1 MTKNTVG
8 KSLELIPADDQAKE
22 VGRSVFEVL
31 AKVIT
36 DKMNM
41 GLHDKWLAHY
51 KLGKNKHWKKI
62 SKKVPLIAANLLFLH
77 RQRTSNMLTDNNP
90 TFNVAKV
97 GDTADD
103 QEEVYLGLERA
114 AAHWWQDQE
123 QQDVLESSVQNGE
136 TYGAA
141 IEKVVFNPSL
151 EYGLGEVE
159 TIIVDPFHF
168 GFYPVKLKNP
178 KELQKAEAIVHF
190 WPMPVREAHRRWPKF
205 KDKIKPDSEFLA
217 DLGDERREVSS
228 GGVSSQGTLVKLAGI
243 INRLL
248 NVAKEAKEEDDETLV
263 VECWVKDYTMV
274 KEQVEEEQEVEN
286 PETGE
291 LETIPQTI
299 EKTSPKYKG
308 HIRYI
313 VTCNGGDIV
322 MEDRDNPNVNPDLP
336 DEEAQKT
343 YLYDKFPFTM
353 VNSVKDTANA
363 WGMSDFEQLAE
374 LNKEF
379 DKSISQLVMIKD
391 KVARAKIVNPKTSG
405 VPNKDFTNYPGI
417 INPINAV
424 EGQGIRYLDFP
435 VSGIDIEKMIDIF
448 RNLFFSIAGTFELE
462 KAQQAGR
469 DVIAYKAIAA
479 LLEHAAT
486 MMRGKE
492 RSYSRLTRERGRMYL
507 SHVMNFYTEDRWI
520 TYEEQGTEQTMKI
533 TGSEMIIPA
542 KLTVVSGSTMPISK
556 VQQREEA
563 VYLFEKQA
571 IDLEHLHE
579 KLDTSGRSEMLKRME
594 MGPLGELFERLA
606 ALGLPENM
614 LATVQQIAQ
623 LDPKE
628 FEKAMKAGELPSF
641 DIPQEEGEGEEGV
654 TEQDLAA
661 QQQQI
666 EADKADAE
674 IKKTEAE
681 TALIQAKIDTEE
693 AKQRTEEA
701 TIEAEQEKIKI
712 EKEKVKIERVKAV
725 EGLRKP
731 KPVKKTKKEK

>member
-1 MTKNTVG
+1 MAKNTVE
-8 KSLELIPADDQAKE
+8 KSLELIPSSDKPKD
-22 VGRSVFEVL
+22 VGRAVFNV
-31 AKVIT
+31 VSTIIT
-36 DKMNM
+36 DKINQ
-41 GLHDKWLAHY
+41 GLHDKFLAHY
-51 KLGKNKHWKKI
+51 KLAKNKHWKKI
-62 SKKVPLIAANLLFLH
+62 LKKVPLIAANLLFLH

-90 TFNVAKV
+90 TFNVAKA
-97 GDTADD
+97 GDVADE
-103 QEEVYLGLERA
+103 QEEIYLALERA
-114 AAHWWQDQE
+114 AAYWWQEQE

-136 TYGAA
+136 TYGTA

-159 TIIVDPFHF
+159 TIVIDPYHF

-178 KELQKAEAIVHF
+178 KDLQKAEAILHF
-190 WPMPVREAHRRWPKF
+190 WPMGVREAWRRWPKF
-205 KDKIKPDSEFLA
+205 RDKIKPDSEHLA

-228 GGVSSQGTLVKLAGI
+228 GEVSSGGTLVRLAGI
-243 INRLL
+243 VSRLINI
-248 NVAKEAKEEDDETLV
+248 AKETKEEDDETLI

-274 KEQVEEEQEVEN
+274 KEQVEESREIEN
-286 PETGE
+286 PDTGE
-291 LETIPQTI
+291 IENIPQTI
-299 EKTSPKYKG
+299 EKTAPKYKG

-313 VTCNGGDIV
+313 VICNGGDVV
-322 MEDRDNPNVNPDLP
+322 MEDRDNPNVNPDLS

-353 VNSVKDTANA
+353 VNSIKDTANA

-379 DKSISQLVMIKD
+379 DKAISQLVLIKD
-391 KVARAKIVNPKTSG
+391 KVARAKIINPKTSG

-417 INPINAV
+417 INPINAA
-424 EGQGIRYLDFP
+424 EANGIKYLDFP
-435 VSGIDIEKMIDIF
+435 VSGIDIEKMIEIF

-486 MMRGKE
+486 MMRGKL
-492 RSYSRLTRERGRMYL
+492 RSYGRLIRERGRMFL
-507 SHVMNFYTEDRWI
+507 SHVMNFYTEDRWV
-520 TYEEQGTEQTMKI
+520 TYEEKGIKQGMKI
-533 TGSEMIIPA
+533 KGSEMIIPA

-563 VYLFEKQA
+563 IFLFEKQA

-579 KLDTSGRSEMLKRME
+579 KLDTSGRSEMLKRMK
-594 MGPLGELFERLA
+594 MGPLGELFERLG
-606 ALGLPENM
+606 ALGLPENI
-614 LATVQQIAQ
+614 LEAVQQIAQ

-628 FEKAMKAGELPSF
+628 FEKAIKAGELPSF
-641 DIPQEEGEGEEGV
+641 NIPQQEGEEQGV

-661 QQQQI
+661 QQQEI
-666 EADKADAE
+666 DADKAAAE

-681 TALIQAKIDTEE
+681 TELVKAKIETQKVEQR
-693 AKQRTEEA
+693 AKQA
-701 TIEAEQEKIKI
+701 SIEAE
-712 EKEKVKIERVKAV
+712 KEKLKIERVKAV
-725 EGLRKP
+725 EALRKP
-731 KPVKKTKKEK
+731 KAAKKAKKKEAKE

>member
-1 MTKNTVG
+1 MAKNTVQ
-8 KSLELIPADDQAKE
+8 KSLELIPSSDNKPKD
-22 VGRSVFEVL
+22 VGRAVFEIL
-31 AKVIT
+31 SKIIT
-36 DKMNM
+36 DKINM

-90 TFNVAKV
+90 TFNVAKS
-97 GDTADD
+97 GDVAEGKEDI
-103 QEEVYLGLERA
+103 YLALERA
-114 AAHWWQDQE
+114 AAYWWQEQE

-168 GFYPVKLKNP
+168 GFFPIKLKNP
-178 KELQKAEAIVHF
+178 KELQKAEAILHF

-217 DLGDERREVSS
+217 ELGDERREVSS
-228 GGVSSQGTLVKLAGI
+228 GGASSSGTLVKLAGV
-243 INRLL
+243 INRLI
-248 NVAKEAKEEDDETLV
+248 NVAKETKEEDEETLV

-274 KEQVEEEQEVEN
+274 KENVEEQQEIEN
-286 PETGE
+286 PDTGE
-291 LETIPQTI
+291 LEVTPQTI
-299 EKTSPKYKG
+299 EKTYPKYKG

-313 VTCNGGDIV
+313 VACNGGIVV

-343 YLYDKFPFTM
+343 YLYDKFPFNM
-353 VNSVKDTANA
+353 VNSIKDTANV

-379 DKSISQLVMIKD
+379 DKSISQLVLIKD
-391 KVARAKIVNPKTSG
+391 KVARSKIINPKTSG

-417 INPINAV
+417 INPINAA
-424 EGQGIRYLDFP
+424 EGAGIRYLDFP
-435 VSGIDIEKMIDIF
+435 VSGIDIEKMIEIF

-486 MMRGKE
+486 MMRGKL
-492 RSYSRLTRERGRMYL
+492 RSYGRLIRERVRMFL

-520 TYEEQGTEQTMKI
+520 TYEERGEQQSMKI
-533 TGSEMIIPA
+533 KGSEMILPA

-556 VQQREEA
+556 IQQREEA
-563 VYLFEKQA
+563 IALWGQQA
-571 IDLEHLHE
+571 IDQEDLLE
-579 KLDTSGRSEMLKRME
+579 KLDWSGRNEVLKRMK

-614 LATVQQIAQ
+614 LAAVQEIAQ

-628 FEKAMKAGELPSF
+628 FEKAIKAGELPSF
-641 DIPQEEGEGEEGV
+641 DIPQQEGEGEGV
-654 TEQDLAA
+654 SEQDLAA

-666 EADKADAE
+666 EADKAAAE
-674 IKKTEAE
+674 TKKIEAE
-681 TALIQAKIDTEE
+681 TDLVKAKIETEAGEQRAKE
-693 AKQRTEEA
+693 AE
-701 TIEAEQEKIKI
+701 IEAE
-712 EKEKVKIERVKAV
+712 KEKLKIERVKAV
-725 EGLRKP
+725 EVLRKP
-731 KPVKKTKKEK
+731 KAAKKRKKEE